1 MGATE
6 VKNPELWTT
15 KRILEWTRS
24 YFEERGV
31 DSPRLCAEL
40 LLTHVLSVERVDLY
54 LDYERPLSLSERD
67 QYKALVKMRT
77 EGVPVQHLIGSQA
90 FRYLDLIVNSNVLI
104 PRPETEIL
112 VDHVLRVLDE
122 EFSSNAGDTDA
133 PLLRAADVGTGSG
146 ALILSLAKEAKF
158 LFSSLVGL
166 DISADA
172 IGVAI
177 ENAERNGLSD
187 RVEFRESDLLSDYS
201 PGDLD
206 LVISNPPY
214 IPTADISELDIEVR
228 KHEPMSALDGGAT
241 GLEIIE
247 RLMDQ
252 AVTVLRSGG
261 IFAIEIGFDQGP
273 AVVDMLSSPSWVR
286 TELHQDLGGMDRVV
300 LARKAGTVE

>member
-24 YFEERGV
+24 YFEERRV

-40 LLTHVLSVERVDLY
+40 LLTHVLSVRRVDLY

-67 QYKALVKMRT
+67 QYRALVKRRI
-77 EGVPVQHLIGSQA
+77 EGVPVQHLTGNQA
-90 FRYLDLIVNSNVLI
+90 FRYLDLLVDSRVLI

-112 VDHVLRVLDE
+112 VDHVLRVLE
-122 EFSSNAGDTDA
+122 EDFSSDTGDSDA
-133 PLLRAADVGTGSG
+133 PLLRAVDVGTGTG

-158 LFSSLVGL
+158 LFSSLVGA
-166 DISADA
+166 DCSADA
-172 IGVAI
+172 IEVAI
-177 ENAERNGLSD
+177 QNAERNGLSD
-187 RVEFRESDLLSDYS
+187 RVEFRESDLLSDFS
-201 PGDLD
+201 PGELD

-228 KHEPMSALDGGAT
+228 QHEPMSALDGGET
-241 GLEIIE
+241 GLEIIL
-247 RLMDQ
+247 RLIEQ
-252 AVTVLRSGG
+252 AGTVLRSGG
-261 IFAIEIGFDQGP
+261 ILAIEIGSDQGP
-273 AVVDMLSSPSWVR
+273 AVVDILSSSWAGV
-286 TELHQDLGGMDRVV
+286 ELHQDLAGMDRVV